1 MQVQN
6 NLQICI
12 GHLIGIIIWPT
23 QVRISPLF
31 LALLPQILKHT
42 HYVLDQVGLLLVLM
56 DSSNPSV
63 CVCKSTKKM
72 HLISTKNKKGSY
84 TIVEK
89 RAPYLATPSSKYIQ
103 DFSQEITLSI
113 EFSTTTSSSIY
124 YKTTVAKLHE
134 NTKIWSRPTLV
145 QQSAIERED
154 AIESKRKKEKLKQ

>member
-12 GHLIGIIIWPT
+12 GHLIGIIRWPT

-84 TIVEK
+84 TIEK
-89 RAPYLATPSSKYIQ
+89 RAPYLATPSKYIQ

-113 EFSTTTSSSIY
+113 EFSTTTSSIY

-154 AIESKRKKEKLKQ
+154 AIEREKERKKN

>member
-12 GHLIGIIIWPT
+12 GHLIGIIRWPT

-72 HLISTKNKKGSY
+72 HLISTKNKKGR
-84 TIVEK
+84 EK
-89 RAPYLATPSSKYIQ
+89 GPPILLLP
-103 DFSQEITLSI
+103 LST
-113 EFSTTTSSSIY
+113 FRTFPRKLLFLLSFLQPLLLLSTTKQQLQNCMRIQKY
-124 YKTTVAKLHE
+124 GQGQLLYNNLLLKEKMQQRAKE
-134 NTKIWSRPTLV
+134 
-145 QQSAIERED
+145 
-154 AIESKRKKEKLKQ
+154 RKKN

>member
-31 LALLPQILKHT
+31 LVLLPQILKHT

-84 TIVEK
+84 TIEK
-89 RAPYLATPSSKYIQ
+89 KGPLSCYSSSKYIQ